1 VVSILTDPLQQ
12 GFDSFLQRASER
24 PGLSRRFHATG
35 IELHYLEWP
44 GPPGAP
50 AVLLLHGFLAHAHWW
65 DFIAP
70 WLAEGYRVIA
80 PDFGGMGDSGHREDY
95 SLQLCIDE
103 VAAVIAHAGI
113 AGCAA
118 VGHSFG
124 GRTLLH
130 ACQQHAAAISRAIV
144 VDSRL
149 TSPADPMRG
158 FKDMWR
164 PKRRY
169 ADQQTM
175 VDRFVLMP
183 EEPAP
188 AAALAHM
195 ARAGSRPDGDAWVWK
210 FDDRILLMSQHSDED
225 PRDEAQDLAQLPM
238 PIDLIR
244 GELSRVATAER
255 CARLAQVLVNAREPI
270 VLPCSYHHL
279 PVSQP
284 LALLVTLRTLLANPR

>member
-1 VVSILTDPLQQ
+1 MVSILTDPLQQ
-12 GFDSFLQRASER
+12 GFDSFLQRASAQ
-24 PGLSRRFHATG
+24 PGVSRHCNATG
-35 IELHYLEWP
+35 IDLHYLEWP

-70 WLAEGYRVIA
+70 WLAEDYRVIA
-80 PDFGGMGDSGHREDY
+80 PDFGGMGDSGHRDDY

-130 ACQQHAAAISRAIV
+130 ACQQHPAAISRAIV

-158 FKDMWR
+158 FKEMWR

-169 ADQQTM
+169 PDQQTM
-175 VDRFVLMP
+175 VERFVLMP

-188 AAALAHM
+188 AVALAHM

-210 FDDRILLMSQHSDED
+210 FDDRILLMSQHNEDD

-238 PIDLIR
+238 PIDFIR

-255 CARLAQVLVNAREPI
+255 CARLAQVLVNARPAI

-284 LALLVTLRTLLANPR
+284 LALLATLRTLLANPR